1 MDDLTHTFSGVVH
14 FSYTYNTDCMH
25 ANVQKKARNSKVG
38 SFFGTSWTHFGRI
51 RKPFS
56 RSHEK
61 GKPRRSTH
69 EQRGVSVYFRR
80 FSA

>member
-1 MDDLTHTFSGVVH
+1 MDDFTHTFSGIVH
-14 FSYTYNTDCMH
+14 FSYTYNINYTH

-38 SFFGTSWTHFGRI
+38 SFFGTSWTRFGRI
-51 RKPFS
+51 RKTFS

-61 GKPRRSTH
+61 GKPRRSIH
-69 EQRGVSVYFRR
+69 ERRGVFVYVLR